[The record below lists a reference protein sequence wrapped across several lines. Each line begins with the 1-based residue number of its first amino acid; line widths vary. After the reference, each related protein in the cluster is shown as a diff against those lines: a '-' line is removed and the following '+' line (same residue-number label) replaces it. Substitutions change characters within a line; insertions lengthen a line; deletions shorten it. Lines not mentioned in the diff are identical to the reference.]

1 MKVILVGLLFLLK
14 FQLSLSFVF
23 ALSWLYQEK
32 IPTFIT
38 NFQLITTSYMLLYA
52 KKRRFLSYLYNTSKS
67 MTIMQNCA
75 LDPQFSAYLIDIA
88 YLRFAN
94 YRLISLLNLQM
105 NSYKKKNKSPNF
117 SSGSTNLS
125 TTKNMNS

>member
-1 MKVILVGLLFLLK
+1 
-14 FQLSLSFVF
+14 
-23 ALSWLYQEK
+23 
-32 IPTFIT
+32 
-38 NFQLITTSYMLLYA
+38 
-52 KKRRFLSYLYNTSKS
+52 
-67 MTIMQNCA
+67 MQNCA
-75 LDPQFSAYLIDIA
+75 LDPQFSAYLIIA